1 MFHTFH
7 QFEMSLAM
15 SLAAIHHPS
24 NGTQFLNNFSLAQV
38 NTPSNIPTLEFLS
51 GTQFLIALVA
61 GVAMAFAFQFVLS
74 NFTIAVGISGGI
86 NPAETDA
93 EGWGKKIRR
102 IEAKVGSTTLFIV
115 NTALFIAC
123 FLAIKLTLIQN
134 MGLAAIVAVVIWSIY
149 FLLLL
154 WVSSRAVS
162 SVAGA
167 VGNTARS
174 GAQGV
179 MTLVST
185 TLGGGAASKQITNT
199 VEASAKTISSELQSV
214 LSSEL
219 ASDRLRENLQDYV
232 SSLQLPKPNLGQN
245 LNGVPNQ
252 ALELLSQS
260 NALPA
265 NSSELVDLIKTA
277 TPEDLQSGKL
287 RERLTELLGLS
298 QGNGNGQENE
308 RSQDNEQSNGEQSNG
323 EQTRSG
329 GVGLQ
334 QRALQMGGDALVT
347 TLLGQSGLSGQ
358 NLESLGK
365 TISSLGQQVG
375 EQAKEAVNQSKP
387 SPAEVIRSDIQTY
400 LLDSPNW
407 YLRPES
413 LDRGFREVL
422 LDPEASAS
430 LVRPQ
435 LEGLNRAYF
444 VEVLNR
450 REGISSEQINDIADE
465 LELIRREVLD
475 QVREAEAQ
483 ERSHQLRQ
491 QVETYLNS
499 APKEALNGEQI
510 QQEFTALL
518 ADPDATYESLGNRL
532 IQFDR
537 DTLTQMLLAGRQDLS
552 QEETEQILNELEGAR
567 DQFLNQSR
575 ESWDQLQAQS
585 QEFRQQ
591 VESYFRETNP
601 TELTPDAIRQT
612 FQMLLEAPGSGLL
625 ALRTG
630 LNQIDR
636 PTLEQIFSQRE
647 DLDSAQVDQLID
659 QIESV
664 RDGILHGPQELTE
677 QAKEQTDRLTQQI
690 GEYLSNANLSELN
703 PENLQQDLRQL
714 LRDSGANLSELGS
727 QLKHLDRDTLVNLLS
742 QQDGFS
748 EEQINQAIDQVQDA
762 FNQIIRTPRQVIDRT
777 QDRVQDLQSE
787 LENYLRNTNREEL
800 NPEGIQRDLQRLFKQ
815 PRVGVEQLLDRF
827 SQIDRNT
834 LIALLSQREDIS
846 EAEADQIVGQI
857 ESARDRLVQQAQA
870 AKDQVQDAAQS
881 VSDRTRKYRDALES
895 SYKDIQHDVR
905 KLFDDPEAGLDGLR
919 DRLSQFDRETL
930 VDLLSSRTD
939 LSEEQVN
946 QIIDQIEAARDRV
959 LQRAERIQ
967 TKVEEQLKQL
977 QHQAKEQ
984 AEEVQKTVASAAW
997 WLLGTALTS
1006 VATATIAGI
1015 LAAGGFNV
1023 WD

>member
-1 MFHTFH
+1 MFYTFQ
-7 QFEMSLAM
+7 QFEMSLE
-15 SLAAIHHPS
+15 AIQPPS
-24 NGTQFLNNFSLAQV
+24 DGTQFLNHFSLAQV
-38 NTPSNIPTLEFLS
+38 HTSSQLPTLEFLS
-51 GTQFLIALVA
+51 GTQFFVALVA
-61 GVAMAFAFQFVLS
+61 GIAMAFAFQFVLS
-74 NFTIAVGISGGI
+74 NLTIAVGISGEI
-86 NPAETDA
+86 NPVETDA
-93 EGWGKKIRR
+93 EGWGSKIRR
-102 IEAKVGSTTLFIV
+102 IEAKVGGTTLFIV
-115 NTALFIAC
+115 NTALFVAC

-154 WVSSRAVS
+154 WVSSRAVG

-167 VGNTARS
+167 VGNTASS
-174 GAQGV
+174 GVQGV
-179 MTLVST
+179 MALVST
-185 TLGGGAASKQITNT
+185 ALGGGGASKQITNT

-232 SSLQLPKPNLGQN
+232 LSLQLPKPNLGQN
-245 LNGVPNQ
+245 LDNGPNQ
-252 ALELLSQS
+252 ALELLSQT
-260 NALPA
+260 NVLPG
-265 NSSELVDLIKTA
+265 NSSELFNLIKTA
-277 TPEDLQSGKL
+277 TPEDLESGKL

-298 QGNGNGQENE
+298 QGNGNGHENE
-308 RSQDNEQSNGEQSNG
+308 RSQDDGQSSGGEQS
-323 EQTRSG
+323 RSS

-334 QRALQMGGDALVT
+334 QRALQMGTSALVT
-347 TLLGQSGLSGQ
+347 TLLEQSGFSGQ
-358 NLESLGK
+358 NLESLKK
-365 TISSLGQQVG
+365 TLSSLGQQGG
-375 EQAKEAVNQSKP
+375 EQAKEAVNQTS
-387 SPAEVIRSDIQTY
+387 SPAEVIRSDIETY
-400 LLDSPNW
+400 LLDSPSW

-422 LDPEASAS
+422 LDPEADAS
-430 LVRPQ
+430 LVLPQ
-435 LEGLNRAYF
+435 LTRLDRRYF

-450 REGISSEQINDIADE
+450 REGIASEQINDIADE

-483 ERSHQLRQ
+483 ERSQQLRH
-491 QVETYLNS
+491 QVETYLQS
-499 APKEALNGEQI
+499 APKEALNAEQI

-518 ADPDATYESLGNRL
+518 ADPGASYESLGNRL

-552 QEETEQILNELEGAR
+552 QEETEQILNELEGSR
-567 DQFLNQSR
+567 DRFLNQSR
-575 ESWDQLQAQS
+575 ESWEQLQSQS

-591 VESYFRETNP
+591 VESYFRETNL

-612 FQMLLEAPGSGLL
+612 FQMLLEAPGGGLL
-625 ALRTG
+625 ALRSG

-636 PTLEQIFSQRE
+636 PTLEQILSQR
-647 DLDSAQVDQLID
+647 DDIDSEQVDQLID

-664 RDGILHGPQELTE
+664 RDGILHGSQELTE
-677 QAKEQTDRLTQQI
+677 QAKEQADRLTQQI
-690 GEYLSNANLSELN
+690 GEYLNNTNLDELN

-727 QLKHLDRDTLVNLLS
+727 QLKHLDRETLVNLLS

-762 FNQIIRTPRQVIDRT
+762 FSQIIRTPKRVADRT
-777 QDRVQDLQSE
+777 QERVQDLQTE
-787 LENYLRNTNREEL
+787 LENYLRHTNREEL
-800 NPEGIQRDLQRLFKQ
+800 NPEGIQQDLQRLFKQ
-815 PRVGVEQLLDRF
+815 PRAGAEQLLDRF
-827 SQIDRNT
+827 SQVDRNT
-834 LIALLSQREDIS
+834 LIALLTQREDIS
-846 EAEADQIVGQI
+846 EENAHQIVEQI
-857 ESARDRLVQQAQA
+857 ESIGDRLVQQAQS
-870 AKDQVQDAAQS
+870 AKDQIQDTAQS
-881 VSDRTRKYRDALES
+881 VSDQTRKYRDALES

-905 KLFDDPEAGLDGLR
+905 KLFDDPEAELSALR

-946 QIIDQIEAARDRV
+946 QVIDQIEAARDSA

-967 TKVEEQLKQL
+967 TKVEAQLKQL
-977 QHQAKEQ
+977 KHQAKEQ

-997 WLLGTALTS
+997 WLFGTALTS

-1015 LAAGGFNV
+1015 LAAGGFNF
-1023 WD
+1023 WN